1 MSLPFRKLGLGG
13 GGVKGILHV
22 GALQELLKYQ
32 SLEFP
37 DGVYGVSIGS
47 VIATYIAFK
56 LPMDHTILHLMN
68 KYLTF
73 DKAIPNLN
81 VKDFTTMF
89 SSKGLFSMDLF
100 RKAIIDMFNEVGV
113 DIKTKTLSD
122 AKMPLYIIASN
133 ITKGIPTIFSKNTPI
148 LDAIAC
154 SCCIPGLFKPQE
166 LYGQLYIDGGLMVPA
181 LGKIVPDGLV
191 ISLYKKGVIQL
202 TPEKL
207 KKIDAITYI
216 RMLEHMSMFQY
227 HETLK
232 TELTVLIQYP
242 KLVGESD
249 LSKFDL
255 EDVINTG
262 QTTLRTFLSSKGFL
276 KESTENTH

>member
-22 GALQELLKYQ
+22 GALQELSKYQ